1 MSKSHKQ
8 IEIDIAEFLL
18 SGGRVVPEPAE
29 PVVPRVP
36 EPTALHATRLPRRM
50 PPHRFGKRV
59 TRANRHLR
67 VLHEGSRQ

>member
-1 MSKSHKQ
+1 MSKSHEQ
-8 IEIDIAEFLL
+8 IEMDIAEFLV
-18 SGGRVVPEPAE
+18 SGRRVAPEPVE
-29 PVVPRVP
+29 PAVRHVP

-50 PPHRFGKRV
+50 PPHLFGKRV